1 MPSCTIQKINPK
13 LYLVALAPPLPG
25 FDRFIG
31 VWVYTGPPAFI
42 VDVGPSA
49 TSASLLS
56 ALENI
61 GVRHLDY
68 ILLTHIHIDHAG
80 GIADLAASFPEARI
94 VGHGKGLPHLTQ
106 PERLWQGSLKSLGRT
121 AEAYG
126 AIRGVASERLL
137 DAAVLDDPSIAIIPT
152 PGHSPHHISFALDD
166 LLFAGEAGGVCLAI
180 TPTQTYMR
188 PATPPRFFLD
198 VTLTSLDRLIALAP
212 PKIAYSHFGM
222 FTGASTLL
230 RSHRQQ
236 LLLWEKV
243 IAQTMAARDTNNLSA
258 ACMAEL
264 GQVDTRLAALKDMDT
279 GERKREEGFLENS
292 IRGFIGWLQAR
303 EDGR

>member
-279 GERKREEGFLENS
+279 VERKREEGFLENS